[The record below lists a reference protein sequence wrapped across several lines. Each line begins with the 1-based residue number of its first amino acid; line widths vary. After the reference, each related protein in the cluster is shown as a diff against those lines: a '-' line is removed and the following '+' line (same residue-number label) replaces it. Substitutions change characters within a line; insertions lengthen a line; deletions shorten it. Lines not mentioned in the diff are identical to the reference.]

1 MAAAEQVRLSI
12 KRKELTIMLK
22 LKTCFF
28 FILIFNFCFANM
40 ASPIVQG
47 SKNASAF
54 SSKDVTI
61 LHENIVVHL
70 NQDFKTAKFTI
81 EYTIKSDVV
90 GGQIPLL
97 FLAKEYKNGFTVWLD
112 GKPIEIQNIP
122 AQYYKT
128 ENSPFANFANSF
140 DEIIDNNQYISI
152 YWQRNHTE
160 LYNLDDLKYFE
171 ANLSKGEHKIKIE
184 YLANVW
190 VDNSNWVKEYCFLYS
205 LAPAKYWKSFGSLT
219 ITVFQDGQLKPIT
232 TNLGNPKE
240 GKIGAISTWSFNEL
254 PSDMIQIKYKT
265 QISQTAK
272 TLISIEPFG
281 IMIYCGF
288 LLFIIHIVL
297 IFWYRK
303 INITRKQSWVVILGS
318 ILVPIIML
326 YCYMKSY
333 AFIDNLIGIEASKR
347 HGYYILIIV
356 VYPVMLIVYMLITW
370 VIDIIIRK
378 KLAKNTK

>member
-1 MAAAEQVRLSI
+1 M
-12 KRKELTIMLK
+12 KNLK
-22 LKTCFF
+22 LLFLFLLFKQ
-28 FILIFNFCFANM
+28 FCFANM
-40 ASPIVQG
+40 ASPIVEG

-140 DEIIDNNQYISI
+140 DESIDNNKYISI

-171 ANLSKGEHKIKIE
+171 ANLSKGEHKIKVE

-190 VDNSNWVKEYCFLYS
+190 VDNSNWIKEYRFLYS

-219 ITVFQDGQLKPIT
+219 ITLFQDGQLKPIT

-254 PSDMIQIKYKT
+254 PYDLIQIKYKT
-265 QISQTAK
+265 EITQFAQ
-272 TLISIEPFG
+272 TLIAIEPFG
-281 IMIYCGF
+281 VMMYIGI
-288 LLFIIHIVL
+288 LLFVIHIGLV
-297 IFWYRK
+297 FWYRK
-303 INITRKQSWVVILGS
+303 KNTIKKFSWVVLIGS
-318 ILVPIIML
+318 LLVPYCML
-326 YCYMKSY
+326 HSY
-333 AFIDNLIGIEASKR
+333 ILSYDLIDNLIGIEASKR
-347 HGYYILIIV
+347 HGYYILILFW
-356 VYPVMLIVYMLITW
+356 YPVMFVVYLIIMW
-370 VIDIIIRK
+370 VIDLIFRK
-378 KLAKNTK
+378 KRINK